1 MVSSCQ
7 QVERKALLGSYLT
20 SIFLSQCYKSSKD
33 HNPQLDVNL
42 LGCTVIHKEKQVRKK
57 EHKLK
62 IIPMNADVIV
72 LGLQSKDQAEQWLRV
87 SDTSGV
93 CPGLHLPGKAGP

>member
-1 MVSSCQ
+1 MILN
-7 QVERKALLGSYLT
+7 KIIILLYC
-20 SIFLSQCYKSSKD
+20 FCSQCYKTSKD

-42 LGCTVIHKEKQVRKK
+42 VGCSVIHKEKNLRKQ

-87 SDTSGV
+87 S
-93 CPGLHLPGKAGP
+93 